1 MDKTLYLQLSVLMF
15 LEFAIWGAWSP
26 VLAARLLGPLKMSGK
41 QTGWIY
47 GTFPLACIVF
57 PIVGGQIADRWVN
70 MEYILAA
77 AQLMG
82 AVLIFI
88 AARARKFG
96 SLFLVML
103 LYSACYTTTLPLV
116 NALMFAQLGK
126 AFVSSDEVNAA
137 SAKIFIW
144 APVAW
149 AAVGWLL
156 SGWRWRKGTGEG
168 NDCLMLAGI
177 LSLIMGV
184 FCLFLPHTPPSEKP
198 GAVLAFAQAFSML
211 KEPDFLVFILV
222 SLVGAGTMQFY
233 FLGTAHYLQD
243 IGLQSRSVP
252 AAMAV
257 AQCVQAA
264 ATWFVLPVFL
274 KDVGFHKMLTIG
286 VGCWIVMYFI
296 FSLTR
301 PMGLVIASQA
311 MHGFAYVLFIIGGQI
326 YVNTIAAKDIISSA
340 QAMVFMAT
348 TGVGLFLGTQFTG
361 VVMDHFREGERFRWR
376 PIFLVPCVVTIVC
389 AAAFFVF
396 FKG

>member
-1 MDKTLYLQLSVLMF
+1 MDKTLYVQLSVLMF

-26 VLAARLLGPLKMSGK
+26 VLAARLLGTLKMSGK

-77 AQLMG
+77 AQLLG
-82 AVLIFI
+82 AVLILI

-126 AFVSSDEVNAA
+126 VFSSSADVNNA
-137 SAKIFIW
+137 SVKIFIW

-156 SGWRWRKGTGEG
+156 SGWRWKKGTGEG
-168 NDCLMLAGI
+168 SDCMVLAGI

-211 KEPDFLVFILV
+211 KDSNFLIFMIV

-257 AQCVQAA
+257 AQWVQAA
-264 ATWFVLPVFL
+264 ATLFLLPVFL
-274 KDVGFHKMLTIG
+274 THVGFHRMLTIG
-286 VGCWIVMYFI
+286 VGCWVILYFI

-301 PMGLVIASQA
+301 PVGLVVASQA

-326 YVNTIAAKDIISSA
+326 YVNAAAPSDIIGSA
-340 QAMVFMAT
+340 QGLVFMAT
-348 TGVGLFLGTQFTG
+348 TGVGLFLGTQLTG
-361 VVMDHFREGERFRWR
+361 VVMDRFRADGKFRWR
-376 PIFLVPCVVTIVC
+376 PIFLVPCVVTLLC
-389 AAAFFVF
+389 AVGFYVF